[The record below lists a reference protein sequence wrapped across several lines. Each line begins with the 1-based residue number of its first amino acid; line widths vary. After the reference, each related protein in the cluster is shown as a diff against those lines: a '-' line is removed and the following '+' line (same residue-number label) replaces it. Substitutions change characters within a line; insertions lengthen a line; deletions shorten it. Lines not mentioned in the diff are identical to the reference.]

1 MKNLEQRKRKVMTY
15 FQEIKRQNSEYL
27 VFRYCRWK
35 KDIAGEKLTKE
46 EQDFLNEYLKLNY

>member
-1 MKNLEQRKRKVMTY
+1 MKRKQNYMTY

-46 EQDFLNEYLKLNY
+46 EQDFLDEYLKLNY